1 MGWTSYHAT
10 RFKEVKRGYKSTMTV
25 DVKREM
31 DEEIFREWETS
42 NSNCKLIK
50 SAMYGSTYYGAIQ
63 KTNSHTK
70 ESEVFAVVVL
80 TSVENNKFFN
90 MSYKDMDETML
101 PFYYDCPESILKLLT
116 PTNNG
121 NANQWRERCRIRA
134 EKKKVIAKHEPI
146 ILTVRFNLTSGHR
159 PGDKIKLHWNNWG
172 TKGFYTDG
180 TYRYSTKTILAHG
193 FEVDQD
199 YQLAKKALDLI

>member
-42 NSNCKLIK
+42 SGNCKLIK

-63 KTNSHTK
+63 KTNSDTK

-101 PFYYDCPESILKLLT
+101 PFYYDCPEPILKLLT
-116 PTNNG
+116 PTDNE
-121 NANQWRERCRIRA
+121 NANIWREKCRKRN
-134 EKKKVIAKHEPI
+134 KDKKVLAKHEPI
-146 ILTVRFNLTSGHR
+146 ILTVKAPLLSGHK
-159 PGDKIKLHWNNWG
+159 PGDRVKLHWDGWGQNW
-172 TKGFYTDG
+172 FYTDG
-180 TYRYSTKTILAHG
+180 VYRYSNKTILNHG
-193 FEVDQD
+193 FEVDSD
-199 YQLAKKALDLI
+199 YQLTKKALEF

>member
-31 DEEIFREWETS
+31 DEEIFREWETPDG
-42 NSNCKLIK
+42 NCKLIK

-63 KTNSHTK
+63 KTNSRTK

-116 PTNNG
+116 PTDNK
-121 NANQWRERCRIRA
+121 NANIWREKCRKRN
-134 EKKKVIAKHEPI
+134 KDKKVLAKHEPI
-146 ILTVRFNLTSGHR
+146 ILTVKISLLSGHK
-159 PGDKIKLHWNNWG
+159 PGDRVKLHWDGWGKNW
-172 TKGFYTDG
+172 FYTDG
-180 TYRYSTKTILAHG
+180 VYRYSTKTILNHG

-199 YQLAKKALDLI
+199 YQLTKKALDLI

>member
-31 DEEIFREWETS
+31 DEEIFREWETP
-42 NSNCKLIK
+42 NGNCKLIK

-63 KTNSHTK
+63 KTNSDTK

-90 MSYKDMDETML
+90 MSYKDMDETEH
-101 PFYYDCPESILKLLT
+101 PFYYDCPESILKILT
-116 PTNNG
+116 PTDNE
-121 NANQWRERCRIRA
+121 NANIWREKCRKRS
-134 EKKKVIAKHEPI
+134 KDKKVLAKHEPI
-146 ILTVRFNLTSGHR
+146 ILTVKFPLLSGHK
-159 PGDKIKLHWNNWG
+159 PGDKVKLHWDGWGKNW
-172 TKGFYTDG
+172 FYTDG
-180 TYRYSTKTILAHG
+180 VYRYSNKTILNHG
-193 FEVDQD
+193 FEVDSD
-199 YQLAKKALDLI
+199 YQLTKEALDL

>member
-10 RFKEVKRGYKSTMTV
+10 RFKKVKRGYKSTMTV
-25 DVKREM
+25 NVKREM
-31 DEEIFREWETS
+31 DEEIFRGWETS
-42 NSNCKLIK
+42 DGGCKLIK

-63 KTNSHTK
+63 KTNNNTK

-90 MSYKDMDETML
+90 LSYKDMDETML

-116 PTNNG
+116 PTDNK
-121 NANQWRERCRIRA
+121 NANIWREKCRKRN
-134 EKKKVIAKHEPI
+134 KDKKVLAKHEPI
-146 ILTVRFNLTSGHR
+146 ILTVKISLLSGHK
-159 PGDKIKLHWNNWG
+159 PGDRVKLHWDGWGKNW
-172 TKGFYTDG
+172 FYTDG
-180 TYRYSTKTILAHG
+180 TYRYSTKTILNHG

-199 YQLAKKALDLI
+199 YQLTKKALDLN

>member
-10 RFKEVKRGYKSTMTV
+10 RFKEVKRGYKSTMVV

-42 NSNCKLIK
+42 NGNCKLIK

-63 KTNSHTK
+63 KTNSDTK

-116 PTNNG
+116 PTDNK
-121 NANQWRERCRIRA
+121 NANIWREKCRKRN
-134 EKKKVIAKHEPI
+134 KDKKVLAKHEPI
-146 ILTVRFNLTSGHR
+146 ILTVKISLLSGHK
-159 PGDKIKLHWNNWG
+159 PGDRVKLHWDGWGKNW
-172 TKGFYTDG
+172 FYTDG
-180 TYRYSTKTILAHG
+180 VYRYSTKTILNHG
-193 FEVDQD
+193 FEVDQE
-199 YQLAKKALDLI
+199 ALDLI

>member
-42 NSNCKLIK
+42 NGNCKLIK

-63 KTNSHTK
+63 KTNNNTK

-116 PTNNG
+116 PTDNE
-121 NANQWRERCRIRA
+121 NANIWREKCRKRN
-134 EKKKVIAKHEPI
+134 KDKKVLAKHEPI
-146 ILTVRFNLTSGHR
+146 ILTVKMPLLSGHK
-159 PGDKIKLHWNNWG
+159 PGVRVKLHWDGWGHNW
-172 TKGFYTDG
+172 FYTDG
-180 TYRYSTKTILAHG
+180 VYRYSNKTILNHG
-193 FEVDQD
+193 FEVDSD
-199 YQLAKKALDLI
+199 YQLTKKALDL

>member
-10 RFKEVKRGYKSTMTV
+10 RFKEVKRGYKSTMVV

-31 DEEIFREWETS
+31 DEEIFRGWETS
-42 NSNCKLIK
+42 DGNCKLIK

-63 KTNSHTK
+63 KTNSDTK

-90 MSYKDMDETML
+90 MSYKDMDETEL

-116 PTNNG
+116 PTDNK
-121 NANQWRERCRIRA
+121 NANIWREKCRKRN
-134 EKKKVIAKHEPI
+134 KDKKVLAKHEPI
-146 ILTVRFNLTSGHR
+146 ILTVKISLLSGHK
-159 PGDKIKLHWNNWG
+159 PGDRVKLHWDGWGKNW
-172 TKGFYTDG
+172 FYTDG
-180 TYRYSTKTILAHG
+180 VYRYSTKTILNHG

-199 YQLAKKALDLI
+199 YQLTKKALLL